1 VIFVRGHAGCP
12 DRCAPSRCAG
22 EGADYRIE
30 EAVGADLVQC
40 YGGAVVLLD
49 LMVRLS

>member
-1 VIFVRGHAGCP
+1 MPVMLSDALRP
-12 DRCAPSRCAG
+12 DVLVKGA
-22 EGADYRIE
+22 GADYRIE

-40 YGGAVVLLD
+40 YGGVVVLLD